1 MEEIISSARINPQ
14 QIYETITRKFTY
26 PGGKGLKRKDDTI
39 FFSNVYDEPT
49 YLTFRIDFDFLGIDS
64 GDGYNDIPQGL
75 LNVVTRDFVVGSN
88 NVSVL
93 PNISATD
100 RKYIINDD
108 DQFFDLRR
116 KLFPNSQYSAY
127 NYLYY
132 ALGERERA
140 RMLLQFKMGLYDI
153 VKYCPYYITSISG
166 LNNLMKVVPTNGVR
180 IPKDGGV
187 LTITCNEALDM
198 RITQVMNLYR
208 KVAWDDVYQRW
219 ILPDILRYFKMYI
232 YISEVRVF
240 HTTEDKSPFVSGMT
254 EMFPT
259 PQLDVPKGVPNN
271 LVPTLG
277 GSSFKLLNSAINKCM
292 PTIKLECNM
301 CEFDMSDIMG
311 HVANMS
317 SAKSDEQVK
326 PTIKIR
332 VGNIREVQSY
342 GLNREALN
350 HGFDSIVDYV
360 YSDDLLKKSTYITDQ
375 EDINE
380 IEKDISNPI
389 NRLGVDVTADKIG
402 RPFEYDLFDR
412 DAAVLALQ
420 VNGIMQSLK
429 AGDPTALLT
438 LSGIRYDDPRSMAT
452 SYRGK
457 GIIATLLESVLGQG
471 AYQLS
476 RAVRD
481 VVDRGMDFIFGFPLR
496 NGVRVGD
503 VVESELTGNPIPII
517 SAIKDYA
524 RGNATNMELKELYG
538 RDNWESML
546 KDILEDVS
554 RSAATSGIH
563 DRFTD
568 TINFI
573 LSDDPSAADVGRRI
587 DELYDQYMKGLSSEA
602 NEDNNKGYQEP
613 KIENTPYVSTS
624 NEMGDPK
631 DSYDPTFRGTS
642 NEANDD
648 RDYEGYQ
655 DPDLI
660 RTPYIS
666 TANTGEVKDAYD
678 SRLSGTSNEANDD
691 NDYHGYKDPHIQRPP
706 FISWANVGHV
716 IDAFNPL
723 LRGLSN
729 EANDDIDRGFTDPL
743 LENPAY
749 TSTANDVDGRTEL
762 YEDKLHGLS
771 DEANEDNDNGYTDPL
786 LVNPD
791 YVSTANSVDG
801 RHELY
806 DEELHG
812 LSNETNE
819 DNDNGY
825 TEQTIDN
832 PPYRSTATDR
842 HIAENT
848 QEREL
853 YSEANEDRDKGFS
866 ESSKIKDDK

>member
-1 MEEIISSARINPQ
+1 MEFTSSAGINPQ

-49 YLTFRIDFDFLGIDS
+49 YLTFRIDFDFLGIDM
-64 GDGYNDIPQGL
+64 GDGYNELPHGL
-75 LNVVTRDFVVGSN
+75 LNVVTRDFVGNESDTTL
-88 NVSVL
+88 L
-93 PNISATD
+93 PNLGAAD
-100 RKYIINDD
+100 RRYILNDE
-108 DQFFDLRR
+108 FKTIHDLSP
-116 KLFPNSQYSAY
+116 KLLANTQYSAY

-153 VKYCPYYITSISG
+153 VQYCPYYITSISG

-180 IPKDGGV
+180 VPKDGGV

-198 RITQVMNLYR
+198 RITQIMNLYR

-219 ILPDILRYFKMYI
+219 ILPDMMRYFKMYI
-232 YISEVRVF
+232 YISEIRVF
-240 HTTEDKSPFVSGMT
+240 HTTEDKSPITSGMS
-254 EMFPT
+254 EMIPT
-259 PQLDVPKGVPNN
+259 PTVSVPQGIPDN
-271 LVPTLG
+271 LVPAI
-277 GSSFKLLNSAINKCM
+277 GSDSFKLLDSVINKTM
-292 PTIKLECNM
+292 PTIKLECSM
-301 CEFDMSDIMG
+301 CEFDMSDAMAHMG
-311 HVANMS
+311 NLS
-317 SAKSDEQVK
+317 SAKSDEPIK

-332 VGNIREVQSY
+332 VGNVKEVQSY
-342 GLNREALN
+342 GLNRENLT
-350 HGFDSIVDYV
+350 HGFDTIIDNI
-360 YSDDLLKKSTYITDQ
+360 YSDDLLKRSIYTNNQYDITYKEQ
-375 EDINE
+375 
-380 IEKDISNPI
+380 DISLPV

-402 RPFEYDLFDR
+402 RPFEYDLFNR
-412 DAAVLALQ
+412 DATMLASQ
-420 VNGIMQSLK
+420 VNGIMQKLRG
-429 AGDPTALLT
+429 GDPIALLT

-457 GIIATLLESVLGQG
+457 GIIATLLESVLDQG
-471 AYQLS
+471 IYQLS
-476 RAVRD
+476 SAVQNI
-481 VVDRGMDFIFGFPLR
+481 VDRGMDFIFGFPLR

-503 VVESELTGNPIPII
+503 VVETELTGNPIPII
-517 SAIKDYA
+517 SAIKDYT

-602 NEDNNKGYQEP
+602 NKDNDKGYQDP
-613 KIENTPYVSTS
+613 IIENSPYASTS
-624 NEMGDPK
+624 NEIGDPK
-631 DSYDPTFRGTS
+631 DGYDPSLRGTS

-666 TANTGEVKDAYD
+666 TANTGKVKDAYD
-678 SRLSGTSNEANDD
+678 PRLSGTSNEANDD
-691 NDYHGYKDPHIQRPP
+691 KDYHGYKDPHMRRPP
-706 FISWANVGHV
+706 FISWANVGNV

-723 LRGLSN
+723 LRGLSD
-729 EANDDIDRGFTDPL
+729 EANEDIDRGYTDPL

-749 TSTANDVDGRTEL
+749 TSTANDVDERPEL
-762 YEDKLHGLS
+762 YDDKLHGLS

-791 YVSTANSVDG
+791 YVSTANSVEG
-801 RHELY
+801 RPELY

-812 LSNETNE
+812 LSNEANE

-842 HIAENT
+842 HITEDP

-866 ESSKIKDDK
+866 ESSKIKDEQ